1 MSPTDHHLTITES
14 VSATDNFNS
23 AVRSNLSV
31 THILSATMFSRAV
44 GAIETANID
53 NAFGDF
59 WEDMQ
64 ANAIATILTSVAALE
79 GYANELFVDHA
90 EVFPE
95 LRLDIM
101 AKLWELYE
109 QKPILEKYD
118 FALLLRQGNA
128 FDRGASPHQDI
139 AALIKLRNALVH
151 YKPEWSNEQVE
162 HAKVSNA
169 LKNRAVKSSYFST
182 NDSLF
187 PRSWVS
193 HGTTCW
199 AVKSVISYI
208 NDFEQRASLGSR
220 LAPFMDRLNS
230 L

>member
-1 MSPTDHHLTITES
+1 MTPTISSASITEAL
-14 VSATDNFNS
+14 SATDTINV

-31 THILSATMFSRAV
+31 THILSAAMFSRAV
-44 GAIETANID
+44 GAIETANAD
-53 NAFGDF
+53 KAFGDF

-64 ANAIATILTSVAALE
+64 ANATATILTSVAALE
-79 GYANELFVDHA
+79 SYANELFVDHA

-95 LRLDIM
+95 LRFDIM

-118 FALLLRQGNA
+118 FALLLRQGDA
-128 FDRGASPHQDI
+128 FVRGASPHQDI

-151 YKPEWSNEQVE
+151 YKPEWSNEQIE

-169 LKNRAVKSSYFST
+169 LNNKAVKSSYFSRA
-182 NDSLF
+182 DSLF
-187 PRSWVS
+187 PSAWVS

-199 AVKSVISYI
+199 AVNSVISYI
-208 NDFEQRASLGSR
+208 DDFEKKATLKSR
-220 LAPFMDRLNS
+220 LAPFMDRLNI

>member
-1 MSPTDHHLTITES
+1 MTPTISSASITEAL
-14 VSATDNFNS
+14 SATDTINV

-31 THILSATMFSRAV
+31 THILSAAMFSRAV
-44 GAIETANID
+44 GAIETANAEK
-53 NAFGDF
+53 AFGDF
-59 WEDMQ
+59 WEDIQ
-64 ANAIATILTSVAALE
+64 ANATATILTSVAALE
-79 GYANELFVDHA
+79 SYANELFVDHA

-95 LRLDIM
+95 LRFDIM
-101 AKLWELYE
+101 AKRWELYE
-109 QKPILEKYD
+109 QKPILKKYD

-128 FDRGASPHQDI
+128 FDRGASPYQDI
-139 AALIKLRNALVH
+139 AALIMLRNALVH

-169 LKNRAVKSSYFST
+169 LNNRAVKSSYFSR

-187 PRSWVS
+187 PCAWVS

-199 AVKSVISYI
+199 AVKSVTSYI
-208 NDFEQRASLGSR
+208 DDFEKKARLESR
-220 LAPFMDRLNS
+220 LAPFMDRLNI

>member
-1 MSPTDHHLTITES
+1 MPPTTHSASITEGI
-14 VSATDNFNS
+14 SATDTMTA

-31 THILSATMFSRAV
+31 THILSAAMFSRAA
-44 GAIETANID
+44 GAIETANAEK
-53 NAFGDF
+53 AFGDF
-59 WEDMQ
+59 WEDIQ

-101 AKLWELYE
+101 TKLWELYE

-118 FALLLRQGNA
+118 FALLLRQGSA
-128 FDRGASPHQDI
+128 FDRGAPPHQDI

-187 PRSWVS
+187 PRAWVS

-208 NDFEQRASLGSR
+208 YDFEQRASLKSR
-220 LAPFMDRLNS
+220 LAPFIDRLN
-230 L
+230 LL